1 MSSKDFSKAGRS
13 LRVGTAETDITPL
26 LGVSLAGH
34 FADRKASEVES
45 PLKSKAVVLDN
56 GETIVAIVALDLISI
71 AAGEVEKI
79 RQLASQTTGLSPDNI
94 LIACT
99 HTHTGPATRSSHAVQ
114 RDEEYCQWLVRRV
127 ADSIQLA
134 WGRRQPARLA
144 WGQGE
149 QHDLI
154 FCRRYRMLDGTIVTN
169 PGRGNPEV
177 VEPAGPVDPMVGV
190 LYIESEEGS
199 PLAVIGRY
207 SLHYVGTN
215 SSDAISSDYYGEFA
229 RAIRRQL
236 GEECAVLLLNGN
248 SAQINN
254 VNVFDTN
261 QPTGNRQA
269 RIVARAL
276 AGEVLKVLGR
286 LRPVSEV
293 SLGAT
298 RETIHLA
305 RKTITAND
313 LKVAHKILN
322 TPDGEETQAPF
333 DWLVG
338 APLPPRLHRF
348 YARGVQRVSEMPQ
361 SFTSEVQCL
370 RIADSAWI
378 GMPGEIFV
386 EIGETIRA
394 SSPARET
401 FVVGLANDSLGY
413 FPTDQAFEEGGYE
426 TWATGGSPIGPSEGI
441 LIRHS
446 LNCIHRLFPEPG
458 KSATSIESK
467 NDE

>member
-1 MSSKDFSKAGRS
+1 MSSEDFSRAAQP
-13 LRVGTAETDITPL
+13 LLVGTAETDITPL

-34 FADRKASEVES
+34 FEDRKASEIDA

-56 GETIVAIVALDLISI
+56 GKSVVAIVALDLISI
-71 AAGEVEKI
+71 PAGEVEKI
-79 RQLASQTTGLSPDNI
+79 RTLAANVTEISPDQI
-94 LIACT
+94 LVACT
-99 HTHTGPATRSSHAVQ
+99 HTHTGPATRGSHAVQ
-114 RDEEYCQWLVRRV
+114 RDETYCQWLVQRV

-134 WGRRQPARLA
+134 WQRRQPARLA

-149 QHDLI
+149 QHDLV
-154 FCRRYRMLDGTIVTN
+154 FCRRYRMLDGTVVTN
-169 PGRGNPEV
+169 PGRGNPNV
-177 VEPAGPVDPMVGV
+177 VEPAGPVDPRVGV
-190 LYIESEEGS
+190 LYIENEAGS

-207 SLHYVGTN
+207 SLHYVGTSN
-215 SSDAISSDYYGEFA
+215 SHAVSPDYYGEFA
-229 RAIRRQL
+229 KAIRRQL

-254 VNVFDTN
+254 VNVFDPQ
-261 QPTGNRQA
+261 QPTGDRQS
-269 RIVARAL
+269 RIVASAL

-298 RETIHLA
+298 RETIHLT
-305 RKTITAND
+305 RKSITAND

-322 TPDGEETQAPF
+322 TPEGEETEANF

-348 YARGVQRVSEMPQ
+348 YARGVQRVADMPE

-370 RIADSAWI
+370 RIADSAWV

-386 EIGETIRA
+386 EIGETLRTA
-394 SSPARET
+394 SPAGET

-413 FPTDQAFEEGGYE
+413 FPTDQAFQEGGYE
-426 TWATGGSPIGPSEGI
+426 TWATGGSPIGPSEKT

-446 LNCIHRLFPEPG
+446 LNCIHRLFPE
-458 KSATSIESK
+458 S
-467 NDE
+467 